1 MKNSSKKISVSDF
14 LKRWKKQLSLET
26 INDKRTDNRLI
37 SDWKIEIPDI
47 TGPQFTRGHIHLIT
61 KETFSDINS
70 LSGKEQKKLSE
81 RISDNQVP
89 CIVFQ
94 KGLKVTDSTIFT
106 RLKDTLPLLRTRRR
120 NEDFLILAEK
130 LLRGELASFS
140 TLHGVL
146 IDIHRLGVLILGK
159 SGVGKSE
166 SALDLINRG
175 SKLIADDV
183 IEVRK
188 IGSKLMGKGPE
199 NIRHLMEIRGVG
211 IVNIKDLYGAS
222 SVMNERQIDLV
233 IELDHWDQQKEY
245 DRLGFDTLKYNIMG
259 TEIPY
264 MLIPVSPGRNT
275 STIIDVAVRN
285 QLLKSSQYFEDDS
298 DTIKLGTKQ
307 ETDI

>member
-1 MKNSSKKISVSDF
+1 MKNSSKRISVSDF
-14 LKRWKKQLSLET
+14 LKRWKKQLYLEAL
-26 INDKRTDNRLI
+26 NDSRTDNRFI
-37 SDWKIEIPDI
+37 TGWKIEIPDL
-47 TGPQFTRGHIHLIT
+47 TGPHFTRGHIHLIT
-61 KETFSDINS
+61 EDTVPDINS
-70 LSGKEQKKLSE
+70 LSGSEQKRLSKL
-81 RISDNQVP
+81 IIDNQVP

-94 KGLKVTDSTIFT
+94 NKTNEADSKIFSD
-106 RLKDTLPLLRTRRR
+106 LKDTLPLLRTGLGK
-120 NEDFLILAEK
+120 EDFLILAEK
-130 LLRGELASFS
+130 LLRDELAYFS

-188 IGSKLMGKGPE
+188 DGSRLVGKGPE

-211 IVNIKDLYGAS
+211 IVNIRDLYGAS

-285 QLLKSSQYFEDDS
+285 QLLKSSQYFEGYS
-298 DTIKLGTKQ
+298 DTIKPGTTQ